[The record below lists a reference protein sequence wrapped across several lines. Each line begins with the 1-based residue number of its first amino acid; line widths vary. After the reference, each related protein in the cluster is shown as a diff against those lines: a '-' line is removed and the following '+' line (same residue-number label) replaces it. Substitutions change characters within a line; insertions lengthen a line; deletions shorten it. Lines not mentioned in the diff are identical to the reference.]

1 MEAIMARKTSGALL
15 PGLDL
20 DPSADTPLATQLY
33 DSLRYHISE
42 GTLAAGVRMPSTR
55 TLSTELGMSRT
66 TVAGAYDQL
75 KSEGYLTSEEKSG
88 TFVADLL
95 PEKLAWSTQLH
106 YARPD
111 DLRQLEP
118 DLAARF
124 DDNLPKQRER
134 TSRTLPFNPGIP
146 AVFEFPSQTWIRIMR
161 PILSQL
167 APNGIARCPAEGSI
181 ELREEVSRYLSGSR
195 GVTCSPEQV
204 LIISGTR
211 QALTL
216 IMMALANQGDTGWV
230 EDPGYPG
237 ISRVYDLFR
246 VGTVPVPVDA
256 HGLVVEEAIERA
268 PHSKFAYVTPAR
280 QAPLGHTMSIRRRIE
295 LLNWAYASE
304 AFILE
309 DDYDG
314 EYRFGGHPAP
324 SLQSLDP
331 EGRVF
336 YFGTFSKTV
345 LPSLGLGYLVVPTRY
360 VDVFRNLLDAIT
372 RPPSLATQLT
382 MAEFMA
388 SGLFEAHIRKMRT
401 LYLSR
406 QNALSAVLRKS
417 MPDLLESKILNA
429 GLHLIGYLPKGY
441 DDAKVARRA
450 KDLGLLPRPLSDY
463 VHKERLPPGLLIG
476 FSNIKEEAMARTVR
490 VLRRAIEDCQ
500 PETGHAPASRS
511 PTYARGGG

>member
-1 MEAIMARKTSGALL
+1 MARKTSGALL

-20 DPSADTPLATQLY
+20 DPGSDTPLATQLY
-33 DSLRYHISE
+33 DSLRCHIAE

-55 TLSTELGMSRT
+55 TLCGELGLSRT
-66 TVAGAYDQL
+66 TVASAYDQL
-75 KSEGYLTSEEKSG
+75 KSEGYLTSAEKSG

-106 YARPD
+106 YDRPED
-111 DLRQLEP
+111 GRQLEA
-118 DLAARF
+118 DLATRF
-124 DDNLPKQRER
+124 NENLPKQRER
-134 TSRTLPFNPGIP
+134 TSRALPFNPGIP

-167 APNGIARCPAEGSI
+167 APNGIARCPAEGAI
-181 ELREEVSRYLSGSR
+181 ELREEVARYLASNR
-195 GVTCSPEQV
+195 GVTCTPEQV

-216 IMMALANQGDTGWV
+216 IMMALANPGDSGWV

-246 VGTVPVPVDA
+246 VATAPVPVDNQ
-256 HGLVVEEAIERA
+256 GIVVKAGIERA
-268 PHSKFAYVTPAR
+268 ENAKFAYVTPAR

-295 LLNWAYASE
+295 LLNWAYASDS
-304 AFILE
+304 FILE

-331 EGRVF
+331 DGRVF

-345 LPSLGLGYLVVPTRY
+345 LPSLGIGYLVVPTRY

-372 RPPSLATQLT
+372 RPPSLAAQLT
-382 MAEFMA
+382 MAEFMS

-406 QNALSAVLRKS
+406 QNALESELTKTMS
-417 MPDLLESKILNA
+417 DLLETVVLNA
-429 GLHLIGYLPKGY
+429 GLHLIGYLPEGC
-441 DDAKVARRA
+441 DDAQVARRA

-463 VHKERLPPGLLIG
+463 TYQERLRPGLLIG
-476 FSNIKEEAMARTVR
+476 FSNIAEEAMPRTAR
-490 VLRRAIEDCQ
+490 VLRRAIEACL
-500 PETGHAPASRS
+500 PETDRLPAGRS
-511 PTYARGGG
+511 PTYARDGG